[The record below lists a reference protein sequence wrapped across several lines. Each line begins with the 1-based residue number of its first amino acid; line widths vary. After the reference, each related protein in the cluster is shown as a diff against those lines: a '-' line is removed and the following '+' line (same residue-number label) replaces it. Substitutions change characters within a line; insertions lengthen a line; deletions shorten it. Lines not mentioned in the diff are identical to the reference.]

1 MFFTKLY
8 IYLVSFHLIRISS
21 IECSITVGI
30 FGNLDIYQT
39 FPGLAKAFKV
49 AQSTM
54 HAITFLLLVLCPS
67 TVKCYNNN
75 SRCYKI
81 YIFLRDNE
89 SSNIDKNPE
98 LKFVK
103 LK

>member
-39 FPGLAKAFKV
+39 FPGLAKAFIEPFFKLHN
-49 AQSTM
+49 QQCM
-54 HAITFLLLVLCPS
+54 QLLFCYLYCVLQ
-67 TVKCYNNN
+67 
-75 SRCYKI
+75 R
-81 YIFLRDNE
+81 
-89 SSNIDKNPE
+89 
-98 LKFVK
+98 
-103 LK
+103 